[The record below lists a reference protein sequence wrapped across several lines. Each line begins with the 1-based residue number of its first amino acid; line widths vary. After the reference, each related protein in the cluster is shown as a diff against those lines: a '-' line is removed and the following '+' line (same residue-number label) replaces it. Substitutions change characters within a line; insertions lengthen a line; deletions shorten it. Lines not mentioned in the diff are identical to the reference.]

1 MCERLLRSEHL
12 NNYRI
17 TSLRFLGITGG
28 HLSRELAR
36 EARRRLS
43 PGIFEAYASTDCGQ
57 ITTIDADDW
66 ETHGDTVGKPI
77 WCVLVRIADDDGHE
91 MPRGEPG
98 EICVRTPLAI
108 QGYYRNPN
116 VTEEFLAGGWCH
128 TGDIGFLDQ
137 EGYLH
142 ISGRKKNMVKSG
154 GISVFP
160 EEIEET
166 LRKHPDVAD
175 AAVVGFKSQEWG
187 EAVKAFVVLS
197 GGASTSGE
205 ALIEYCKNNLAP
217 YKAPKVVE
225 FCTSLPR
232 TGLGKIDRTKLAE
245 L

>member
-1 MCERLLRSEHL
+1 M
-12 NNYRI
+12 
-17 TSLRFLGITGG
+17 
-28 HLSRELAR
+28 
-36 EARRRLS
+36 S

-116 VTEEFLAGGWCH
+116 ATEEFLAGGWCH

-197 GGASTSGE
+197 GGTSTSGE

-232 TGLGKIDRTKLAE
+232 TGLGKIDRAKLAE

>member
-1 MCERLLRSEHL
+1 
-12 NNYRI
+12 
-17 TSLRFLGITGG
+17 
-28 HLSRELAR
+28 
-36 EARRRLS
+36 
-43 PGIFEAYASTDCGQ
+43 
-57 ITTIDADDW
+57 
-66 ETHGDTVGKPI
+66 
-77 WCVLVRIADDDGHE
+77 
-91 MPRGEPG
+91 
-98 EICVRTPLAI
+98 
-108 QGYYRNPN
+108 
-116 VTEEFLAGGWCH
+116 
-128 TGDIGFLDQ
+128 
-137 EGYLH
+137 
-142 ISGRKKNMVKSG
+142 MVKSG

-197 GGASTSGE
+197 GGTSTSGE

-232 TGLGKIDRTKLAE
+232 TGLAKIDRTKLAE